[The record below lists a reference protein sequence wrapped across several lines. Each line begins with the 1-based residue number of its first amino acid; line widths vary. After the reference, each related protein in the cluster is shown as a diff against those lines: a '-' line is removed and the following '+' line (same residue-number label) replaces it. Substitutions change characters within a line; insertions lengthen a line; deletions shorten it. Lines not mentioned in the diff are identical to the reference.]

1 MKNVIAVIDIG
12 KTNKKIFLFDDKL
25 EICFQ
30 NSTQFKEIVDEDGFP
45 CDDLQAIEKWILE
58 EIKKVQNH
66 TSYNLKAINFSTH
79 GASLVYLDKQGKR
92 IAPLYNYLKPLD
104 IKEYDNFYNKNNGVK
119 EFSRTTASPAY
130 GMLNTG
136 LQMLWMQKHKP
147 KTWQNVDVILHYP
160 QYLSYLF
167 TKKITADFTSVG
179 AHTATWNFDTM
190 QYHNWVKDANI
201 NLPEPVNGEK
211 AIVTKINGQ
220 QIAVGAGLHDSSS
233 SIIPILEEDKTQNF
247 VLLSTGTWIIAM
259 NPFSKETL
267 TQHQLTNNCLCFMTP
282 KKQQVKSSM
291 QFLGRIHEVY
301 IKALSTHYNV
311 NINKHLNIGLDE
323 KLCQELIA
331 ENAQV
336 FLADGIDTFFEANED
351 LFKYFGSYQTA
362 YYQLIFEISKK
373 VIAGINLIS
382 DKDKP
387 IKNIY
392 ISGGFNKNS
401 IFIKYLTLLK
411 KNIIIKISECKNESA
426 LGAALMMKS
435 YINNNH

>member
-12 KTNKKIFLFDDKL
+12 KTNKKIFLFDKNFDV
-25 EICFQ
+25 CFK
-30 NSTQFKEIVDEDGFP
+30 NSTKFKEVVDDDGFP
-45 CDDLQAIEKWILE
+45 CDNIEAIESWILD
-58 EIKKVQNH
+58 EIKKVQNN
-66 TSYNLKAINFSTH
+66 TDFNLKAINFSTH
-79 GASLVYLDKQGKR
+79 GASLVYLNKEGKR

-104 IKEYDNFYNKNNGVK
+104 IHNFDDFYQLNGGVE

-136 LQMLWMQKHKP
+136 LQMLWMQKEKP
-147 KTWQNVDVILHYP
+147 AIWQNVQAILHYP

-179 AHTATWNFDTM
+179 AHTATWNFDKM
-190 QYHNWVKDANI
+190 EYHSWLKAAGI
-201 NLPEPVNGEK
+201 NLPEPINGEK
-211 AIVTKINGQ
+211 AIHTEINGKQ
-220 QIAVGAGLHDSSS
+220 VAVGSGLHDSSS
-233 SIIPILEEDKTQNF
+233 SIIPVLEKEKSKDF

-259 NPFSKETL
+259 NPFSTETL

-301 IKALSTHYNV
+301 LKPFSTFYNV
-311 NINKHLNIGLDE
+311 DVNKHLDLNLEEERCIDIIN
-323 KLCQELIA
+323 K
-331 ENAQV
+331 NKQV
-336 FLADGIDTFFEANED
+336 FLADGIDTDFDANEE
-351 LFKYFGSYQTA
+351 LLTRFNSYEEA
-362 YYQLIFEISKK
+362 YYQLVYEISKK
-373 VIAGINLIS
+373 VIAAINLIT
-382 DKDKP
+382 DKDKT

-392 ISGGFNKNS
+392 ISGGFNKNV

-411 KNIIIKISECKNESA
+411 KGIVIKISECKNESA

-435 YINNNH
+435 YL